1 MTANAGDIIEITK
14 DKLPVS
20 SISVF
25 IIIENSQTIFLNK
38 KRYLFIITLLNK
50 KLICMLLTFFYH
62 VSISI
67 SAWGF
72 VPH

>member
-1 MTANAGDIIEITK
+1 MTVNAGDIIEITK

-38 KRYLFIITLLNK
+38 KRYLFIIT
-50 KLICMLLTFFYH
+50 Y
-62 VSISI
+62 
-67 SAWGF
+67 
-72 VPH
+72 

>member
-1 MTANAGDIIEITK
+1 MTVNAGDIIEITK

-67 SAWGF
+67 SA
-72 VPH
+72 